1 VSPFAGG
8 HDGRGVMV
16 MGRRGGATPHPATE
30 PSAASSRFYA
40 AGIAETVHLDTGD
53 VRIFARRASHAT
65 MAKAREV
72 TSPEAVHRYPTLA
85 KECRLAGA
93 TRIQFRSQRGGRFSV
108 CGTRDVIALVADV
121 AVSSRTRSP
130 TSVSRPRPTRCA
142 VVLMRCCVPRLS
154 KSARSQTDRT

>member
-8 HDGRGVMV
+8 HDGRDG
-16 MGRRGGATPHPATE
+16 GHGDGPPWRGHPSSRDRA
-30 PSAASSRFYA
+30 SAGFSRFYA

-93 TRIQFRSQRGGRFSV
+93 TRIQFRS
-108 CGTRDVIALVADV
+108 L
-121 AVSSRTRSP
+121 RTTNRTSDTP
-130 TSVSRPRPTRCA
+130 PPRRTCTSVT
-142 VVLMRCCVPRLS
+142 VT
-154 KSARSQTDRT
+154 Q

>member
-1 VSPFAGG
+1 MAVT
-8 HDGRGVMV
+8 GVMV

-65 MAKAREV
+65 MAKARD
-72 TSPEAVHRYPTLA
+72 PTLA

-93 TRIQFRSQRGGRFSV
+93 TRIQFRS
-108 CGTRDVIALVADV
+108 L
-121 AVSSRTRSP
+121 RTTNRTSDTP
-130 TSVSRPRPTRCA
+130 PPRRTCTSVT
-142 VVLMRCCVPRLS
+142 VT
-154 KSARSQTDRT
+154 Q

>member
-1 VSPFAGG
+1 MAVT
-8 HDGRGVMV
+8 GVMV

-93 TRIQFRSQRGGRFSV
+93 TRIQFRS
-108 CGTRDVIALVADV
+108 L
-121 AVSSRTRSP
+121 RTTNRTSDTP
-130 TSVSRPRPTRCA
+130 PPRRTCTSVT
-142 VVLMRCCVPRLS
+142 VT
-154 KSARSQTDRT
+154 Q

>member
-1 VSPFAGG
+1 MAVT
-8 HDGRGVMV
+8 GVMV

-72 TSPEAVHRYPTLA
+72 TSPAAVPQYPTLA
-85 KECRLAGA
+85 KECRLARA
-93 TRIQFRSQRGGRFSV
+93 LTRR
-108 CGTRDVIALVADV
+108 
-121 AVSSRTRSP
+121 
-130 TSVSRPRPTRCA
+130 A